1 MKYCSQSVILSKQFT
16 LLSIFLIKFEEIST
30 ADNSAIKF
38 YYEKKIAN
46 LIKGWQ
52 FFSVIATT

>member
-38 YYEKKIAN
+38 YYEKKNCQPNKKLAI
-46 LIKGWQ
+46 
-52 FFSVIATT
+52 F